1 MRGDRLAVLLAL
13 SLVASACGSSAP
25 STAPSPAALSTLP
38 PPPDELG
45 LGWVSVLDVERPP
58 DAFEI
63 PEDPSAGQ
71 DTGTSGHPLHFP
83 GQAMIEDVVATPD
96 GLVAIGYV
104 GFEWRPVAWHTDDPR
119 RWALTEIGRVEP
131 DEAAF
136 AVALAVTPAGEA
148 VAVGRAG
155 RRPAV
160 WRSGDGGRTWRHT
173 EPPVLGSDDDWE
185 RMTAVAGNG
194 TTMIA
199 GGSVGPELLERR
211 ARFWT
216 SGDGGAWQPVP
227 DDPAAFDG
235 TEVVDIVA
243 LPAGGWLA
251 IGRIGD
257 GQRTTGSV
265 AWTSGDGRTWL
276 RQEPA
281 AFADARVRAALVRG
295 DGSIVAV
302 GSRVDETMALGW
314 VSRDGGAT
322 WTLTA
327 EQDSL
332 RYGDGWKIVMTDVV
346 EVDGGLVAVGNVV
359 PLQHGQGMAW
369 RSRDGLRWERSP
381 VQPALGGAEPLAAV
395 AVDGSVIAVGTAGSP
410 DNFIP
415 RVWISPPGAAA
426 AG

>member
-1 MRGDRLAVLLAL
+1 MLAL
-13 SLVASACGSSAP
+13 VSCSSVTP
-25 STAPSPAALSTLP
+25 TPGRSPTTAAIATLP
-38 PPPDELG
+38 LPPNELA
-45 LGWVSVLDVERPP
+45 LGWASVLDVERPP
-58 DAFEI
+58 DAFET
-63 PEDPSAGQ
+63 PVDPAAGQ
-71 DTGTSGHPLHFP
+71 NSDTSGHPLHFP
-83 GQAMIEDVVATPD
+83 GQAMIEDVVETPG

-119 RWALTEIGRVEP
+119 HWALTEIGRVEP

-173 EPPVLGSDDDWE
+173 EPPVLGAARDWE
-185 RMTAVAGNG
+185 RMTAVAGDG
-194 TTMIA
+194 TRMVA

-216 SGDGGAWQPVP
+216 SGDGATWQPVP
-227 DDPAAFDG
+227 DDPAAFEG

-243 LPAGGWLA
+243 LPDSSWLA
-251 IGRIGD
+251 IGRVGD

-265 AWTSGDGRTWL
+265 AWTSADGRTWR

-281 AFADARVRAALVRG
+281 AFAGARMRAAIVRG
-295 DGSIVAV
+295 DGSIIAV

-322 WTLTA
+322 WTVTA
-327 EQDSL
+327 EQASL
-332 RYGDGWKIVMTDVV
+332 LYGDGWKIVMTDVV
-346 EVDGGLVAVGNVV
+346 EVGSELVAVGNVV

-369 RSRDGLRWERSP
+369 RARDGLRWERSP
-381 VQPALGGAEPLAAV
+381 VQPSLGGAEPLAAV